1 MCVIGASLFRSSI
14 VVFFCNMFLLLLLF
28 NCLSTDHINHYRHIN
43 HVRKYKCFRFVAYG
57 EHTVVKQVLNL
68 SEKQLRN
75 KVVSERD
82 FNLLSSVQR
91 AIPFLVILS

>member
-1 MCVIGASLFRSSI
+1 
-14 VVFFCNMFLLLLLF
+14 MFLLLLLF

-43 HVRKYKCFRFVAYG
+43 HVRKCKCFRFVAYG

-68 SEKQLRN
+68 SETQLRN